1 MPSRGGACTST
12 VVPWGTRRRSTSRSL
27 PAHTGC
33 GWSATATGRTTAR
46 STWRRGSGSASP
58 TSRSGSVSHVTR
70 ASVVLAVSLLVCGAR
85 VSPAQSGS
93 ELLRQGVQAYQAL
106 EYDAAAALL
115 ERSLRRDSVTGL
127 GDSLQTRALTYL
139 AATALFRGQRDSAIA
154 AFRQLVLLN
163 PRYRPDEL
171 IFPPQVTTL
180 FQEVR
185 RATKA
190 IAVAVP
196 PVTELRAGLDRFKAR
211 VLASQL
217 ADVTVTLAHEDGT
230 PVLQLYSGPVADSL
244 LVSWDGLT
252 AAGTRADDGRSL
264 LRVTPRSPV
273 ADGPRARQV
282 VLDVKQQ
289 PPDTLPWP
297 PTPALLPERTLTGP
311 AFQSL
316 AAGLVAGAAVVA
328 LPSLMAQGKDAT
340 GARFAVGAAV
350 GVSGLVG
357 FFARKPRPIDANV
370 RANASQ
376 RDAWKRRVDA
386 VKAENAARLRT
397 TRLVVRAG
405 PETIAERGS
414 P

>member
-1 MPSRGGACTST
+1 M
-12 VVPWGTRRRSTSRSL
+12 
-27 PAHTGC
+27 
-33 GWSATATGRTTAR
+33 
-46 STWRRGSGSASP
+46 
-58 TSRSGSVSHVTR
+58 TR

-85 VSPAQSGS
+85 VSSAQSAS
-93 ELLRQGVQAYQAL
+93 DLLRQGVQAYQTL

-127 GDSLQTRALTYL
+127 ADSLQTRALTYL
-139 AATALFRGQRDSAIA
+139 AATELFRGQRDSAVA

-171 IFPPQVTTL
+171 IFPPQVTNL

-185 RATKA
+185 RSTKA
-190 IAVAVP
+190 VAVVVP
-196 PVTELRAGLDRFKAR
+196 PVTTVRTRLDPFKAR
-211 VLASQL
+211 LLTTSL
-217 ADVTVTLAHEDGT
+217 ADLTVTLARQDGT
-230 PVLQLYSGPVADSL
+230 PVRELYSGPVADT
-244 LVSWDGLT
+244 LVLSWDGLT
-252 AAGTRADDGRSL
+252 AAGTPAEDGRYI
-264 LRVTPRSPV
+264 LRVMPRSPA

-297 PTPALLPERTLTGP
+297 PTPALLPERTSPGP

-357 FFARKPRPIDANV
+357 FFARKPHPLDANV

-397 TRLVVRAG
+397 MRLVVRAG
-405 PETIAERGS
+405 PETIAERGA

>member
-1 MPSRGGACTST
+1 MCSSD
-12 VVPWGTRRRSTSRSL
+12 
-27 PAHTGC
+27 
-33 GWSATATGRTTAR
+33 
-46 STWRRGSGSASP
+46 
-58 TSRSGSVSHVTR
+58 
-70 ASVVLAVSLLVCGAR
+70 
-85 VSPAQSGS
+85 
-93 ELLRQGVQAYQAL
+93 LR
-106 EYDAAAALL
+106 
-115 ERSLRRDSVTGL
+115 
-127 GDSLQTRALTYL
+127 
-139 AATALFRGQRDSAIA
+139 
-154 AFRQLVLLN
+154 
-163 PRYRPDEL
+163 P
-171 IFPPQVTTL
+171 
-180 FQEVR
+180 
-185 RATKA
+185 
-190 IAVAVP
+190 
-196 PVTELRAGLDRFKAR
+196 
-211 VLASQL
+211 
-217 ADVTVTLAHEDGT
+217 
-230 PVLQLYSGPVADSL
+230 PVADSL

-252 AAGTRADDGRSL
+252 AAGTPANDGHYI
-264 LRVTPRSPV
+264 LRVTPRSPA

-328 LPSLMAQGKDAT
+328 LPSLIAQGKDAT
-340 GARFAVGAAV
+340 GARYAVGAAV

-357 FFARKPRPIDANV
+357 FFARKPRPLDANV

-376 RDAWKRRVDA
+376 REAWKRRVDA